1 MKIDIGCGNHK
12 KEGFIGLD
20 IDKNSQADIIGS
32 ALDLPFKDNNV
43 DQIYCSHLVEHFTPQ
58 QAKIFFAEIYRV
70 LKKGSQASLKVDH
83 DWSKKKL
90 LKKDP
95 DHKYRYSV
103 KELKKILQ
111 QFNFSQSEVRKKIY
125 LFGFR
130 LRNKIFI
137 KLVK

>member
-32 ALDLPFKDNNV
+32 ALDLPLKDNSV

-58 QAKIFFAEIYRV
+58 QANIFFTEIYRV
-70 LKKGSQASLKVDH
+70 LKEGSQASFKVDH

-103 KELKKILQ
+103 KELKKILANI
-111 QFNFSQSEVRKKIY
+111 NFSQVQVEKKIY
-125 LFGFR
+125 LMDFC
-130 LRNKIFI
+130 LRNKIYI
-137 KLVK
+137 RIVN

>member
-1 MKIDIGCGNHK
+1 MKVDIGCGHHK

-32 ALDLPFKDNNV
+32 ALGLPFKDNSL
-43 DQIYCSHLVEHFTPQ
+43 DQIYCSHLLEHFTPE
-58 QAKIFFAEIYRV
+58 QARIFFSEIYRV
-70 LKKGSQASLKVDH
+70 LKKGSQAILKVDH
-83 DWSKKKL
+83 DWSKRKL

-95 DHKYRYSV
+95 DHKHRYSI
-103 KELKKILQ
+103 KELKKIIQ

-125 LFGFR
+125 LFGFH

-137 KLVK
+137 KLVR

>member
-1 MKIDIGCGNHK
+1 MKIDIGCGHHK

-32 ALDLPFKDNNV
+32 ALDLPLKDNSV
-43 DQIYCSHLVEHFTPQ
+43 DQIYCSHLVEHFTSQ
-58 QAKIFFAEIYRV
+58 QVKIFFTEIYRV

-95 DHKYRYSV
+95 DHKHRYSV

-125 LFGFR
+125 LFGFC